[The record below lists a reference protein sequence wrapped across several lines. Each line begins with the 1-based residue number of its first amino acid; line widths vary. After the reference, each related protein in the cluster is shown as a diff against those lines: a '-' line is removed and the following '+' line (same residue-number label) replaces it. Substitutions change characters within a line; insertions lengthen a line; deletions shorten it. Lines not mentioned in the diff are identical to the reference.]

1 MPRDPWRAEL
11 TAVFASVR
19 FFSALCSQK
28 IMENRVDLAHAELL
42 SIQQLARVSVREV
55 LRVKW
60 YSSLGREPFEAFI
73 RPVPCRVRQP
83 SGVDASVME
92 AL

>member
-1 MPRDPWRAEL
+1 
-11 TAVFASVR
+11 
-19 FFSALCSQK
+19 
-28 IMENRVDLAHAELL
+28 MENRVDLAHAELL

-83 SGVDASVME
+83 SKLARHCSCGHSRLEKSMGQNY
-92 AL
+92 